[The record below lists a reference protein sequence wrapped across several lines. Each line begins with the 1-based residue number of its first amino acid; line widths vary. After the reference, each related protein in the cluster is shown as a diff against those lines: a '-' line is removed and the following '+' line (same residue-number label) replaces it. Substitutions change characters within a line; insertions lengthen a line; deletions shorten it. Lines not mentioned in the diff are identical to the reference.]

1 MTRCTACGFTT
12 RWVCPQNS
20 NGWASGFGR
29 CDRTVI
35 TRCRRATL
43 PSSRANR
50 HEAARTGQ
58 RRAGIN
64 TRMPELPEVETIK
77 EDLRE
82 LVAGSEIERVR
93 VLDSSLV
100 EQPSAEEFAS
110 RLEGAR
116 ITGARRRAKHLIV
129 ELGTGDSLVFQLK
142 IGGQLLLVP
151 LVEEP
156 ETALM
161 LVLDLDGDRRLF
173 LRDETGFTRARLLDA
188 DELEERLSSLGPEP
202 LEEGFGWDYL
212 PRKIGAR
219 RAQIKP
225 LLLDQKVVSGIGNI
239 YADEILYDARL
250 HPRRKA
256 NTLSEGEWEALHA
269 AIRSNLAAGIENR
282 GTTVRL
288 YKDVLDRP
296 GEHQNYLRVF
306 EKHGQPCPG
315 CEGEVVREKVSGRPS
330 HFCPAC
336 QRGDGPGGGG
346 GLESLW

>member
-1 MTRCTACGFTT
+1 
-12 RWVCPQNS
+12 
-20 NGWASGFGR
+20 
-29 CDRTVI
+29 
-35 TRCRRATL
+35 
-43 PSSRANR
+43 
-50 HEAARTGQ
+50 
-58 RRAGIN
+58 
-64 TRMPELPEVETIK
+64 MPELPEVETIK

-82 LVAGSEIERVR
+82 LVAGSEIERAR
-93 VLDSSLV
+93 VLDASLV

-110 RLEGAR
+110 RLEGVR
-116 ITGARRRAKHLIV
+116 ITDARRRAKHLIV
-129 ELGTGDSLVFQLK
+129 GLGSGDSLVFQLK

-151 LVEEP
+151 PVEEP

-188 DELEERLSSLGPEP
+188 DELQERLSSLGPEP
-202 LEEGFGWDYL
+202 LEEEFDAGYL
-212 PRKIGAR
+212 QRTIGSR
-219 RAQIKP
+219 RVQIKP

-256 NTLSEGEWEALHA
+256 NTLSEDEWEALHA
-269 AIRSNLAAGIENR
+269 AIRSNLAAGIEHR

-288 YKDVLDRP
+288 YKDILDRP

-315 CEGEVVREKVSGRPS
+315 CEGEVVREKVSGRPT

-336 QRGDGPGGGG
+336 QREDGQ
-346 GLESLW
+346 LELQGRGIRFQATGIRKRSLSGKDRGAASGHPET

>member
-1 MTRCTACGFTT
+1 
-12 RWVCPQNS
+12 
-20 NGWASGFGR
+20 
-29 CDRTVI
+29 
-35 TRCRRATL
+35 
-43 PSSRANR
+43 
-50 HEAARTGQ
+50 
-58 RRAGIN
+58 
-64 TRMPELPEVETIK
+64 MPELPEVETIK

-82 LVAGSEIERVR
+82 LVAGSEIEWAR
-93 VLDSSLV
+93 VLDPSLV

-110 RLEGAR
+110 RLEGAC
-116 ITGARRRAKHLIV
+116 ITGVRRRAKHLIV
-129 ELGTGDSLVFQLK
+129 ELDTADSLVFQLK

-151 LVEEP
+151 PVEEP

-173 LRDETGFTRARLLDA
+173 LRDETGFMRARLLDA
-188 DELEERLSSLGPEP
+188 DELEERLSPLGPEP
-202 LEEGFGWDYL
+202 LEEGFDAGYL
-212 PRKIGAR
+212 QRKVGSR

-256 NTLSEGEWEALHA
+256 NTLSEGEWEALYA
-269 AIRSNLAAGIENR
+269 AIRSNLAAGVEHR

-288 YKDVLDRP
+288 YRDVLDRS

-315 CEGEVVREKVSGRPS
+315 CEGEVVREKVSGRPT
-330 HFCPAC
+330 HYCPGC
-336 QRGDGPGGGG
+336 QTEIGSGGDGQ
-346 GLESLW
+346 LELQ